1 MRPPGGSSNVRR
13 QPKESA
19 YLPPTPLNSHR
30 DSDMSLASSR
40 PSSVGIHSLDVYK
53 DRSYQQ
59 NATAT
64 INSFL
69 ASQDL
74 NVSFKP
80 FSSPSAKHI
89 HQTLIFLVGLLDFNI
104 NKIEDLLPLLKFMNY
119 PHKLNKSVLK
129 SPAAPHQWPSILALI
144 HWLVESCQI
153 HLSFSSPSHTTTLQ
167 TNNIVFQYSLNA
179 YLNFIRGDDEAISEL
194 DHEIRTRI
202 LREKSNADNTLTAA
216 EQKVSELEAQLEGLR
231 SAPSQKDLL
240 DKEKEMLQGDVIKF
254 HKIIDEFG
262 LRIES
267 KERDLVEKE
276 KQLQAKVMESD
287 NICQENKMLKKKVES

>member
-30 DSDMSLASSR
+30 DSDVSLASSR

-89 HQTLIFLVGLLDFNI
+89 HQTLIFLVGL
-104 NKIEDLLPLLKFMNY
+104 
-119 PHKLNKSVLK
+119 NKSV
-129 SPAAPHQWPSILALI
+129 Q
-144 HWLVESCQI
+144 SCQW
-153 HLSFSSPSHTTTLQ
+153 
-167 TNNIVFQYSLNA
+167 
-179 YLNFIRGDDEAISEL
+179 
-194 DHEIRTRI
+194 
-202 LREKSNADNTLTAA
+202 NT
-216 EQKVSELEAQLEGLR
+216 VR
-231 SAPSQKDLL
+231 
-240 DKEKEMLQGDVIKF
+240 
-254 HKIIDEFG
+254 
-262 LRIES
+262 
-267 KERDLVEKE
+267 EKE
-276 KQLQAKVMESD
+276 KTNWHGSR
-287 NICQENKMLKKKVES
+287 C